1 MQKIIPISL
10 LFLSVIICSS
20 CGHKSKF
27 VQTVDFKKD
36 SVIEMDVLKDL
47 MVEVF
52 LIEAS
57 VYQIQVEGRDIQYY
71 SNSYYDDFF
80 TKHQISRKR
89 LLKTIEYYT
98 ARKEMDV
105 VMQDVVSRLME
116 IDIRAAQEKG
126 LSNEEEIL
134 QEPQVPEWIEQI
146 TKD

>member
-20 CGHKSKF
+20 CGNRSKF

-89 LLKTIEYYT
+89 LLKTIEY
-98 ARKEMDV
+98 
-105 VMQDVVSRLME
+105 
-116 IDIRAAQEKG
+116 
-126 LSNEEEIL
+126 
-134 QEPQVPEWIEQI
+134 
-146 TKD
+146 

>member
-1 MQKIIPISL
+1 
-10 LFLSVIICSS
+10 
-20 CGHKSKF
+20 
-27 VQTVDFKKD
+27 
-36 SVIEMDVLKDL
+36 MDVLKDL